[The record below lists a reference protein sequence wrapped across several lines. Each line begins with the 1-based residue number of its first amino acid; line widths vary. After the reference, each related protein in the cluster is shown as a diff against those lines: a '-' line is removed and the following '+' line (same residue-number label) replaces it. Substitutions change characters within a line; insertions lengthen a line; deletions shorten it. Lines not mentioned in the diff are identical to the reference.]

1 MFDRFF
7 HSGSKQADDIVERPA
22 PPPASDGTGDTATVR
37 RIVSK
42 LEAMPP
48 EQARFVAAAA
58 YILARAANAD
68 LEISNGEMTA
78 IEQELQAHE
87 SLDEPTAVLVA
98 EMAKLQAKTVGG
110 TEDFVVT
117 REFKAISTESQRV
130 GVLRACFAISAVSGT
145 ISAEENA
152 VLKEIAD
159 ELDIDDATLNAIRA
173 DYHEQL
179 SSVQAIRRVAGRL
192 RRDRRAEPPAGSSR
206 RTRPGEVSSTTP
218 IADAT
223 PDLGEQLGVVGD
235 AAAEL
240 HRERGAAAGC
250 RQVDD
255 DPGLPGPIAQ
265 DRLERLHR
273 ADESI
278 GWRSP
283 ANRTWRT
290 ASGPASS
297 RRRRR
302 TPQRRSAAALRRA
315 RPARRPRR

>member
-22 PPPASDGTGDTATVR
+22 PPPPSDGAGDTATVR

-68 LEISNGEMTA
+68 LDISNGETEA
-78 IEQELQAHE
+78 IEQELQTHE
-87 SLDEPTAVLVA
+87 SLDEATSVLVA

-130 GVLRACFAISAVSGT
+130 TILRACFAISAVNGS

-152 VLKEIAD
+152 VLKEIAE
-159 ELDIDDATLNAIRA
+159 ELDIDDATLNAIRG

-179 SSVQAIRRVAGRL
+179 SSVQAIRRVS
-192 RRDRRAEPPAGSSR
+192 PAG
-206 RTRPGEVSSTTP
+206 
-218 IADAT
+218 
-223 PDLGEQLGVVGD
+223 
-235 AAAEL
+235 
-240 HRERGAAAGC
+240 
-250 RQVDD
+250 
-255 DPGLPGPIAQ
+255 
-265 DRLERLHR
+265 
-273 ADESI
+273 
-278 GWRSP
+278 
-283 ANRTWRT
+283 
-290 ASGPASS
+290 
-297 RRRRR
+297 
-302 TPQRRSAAALRRA
+302 
-315 RPARRPRR
+315 